1 MVAQTPDGKTMQLTD
16 SSMII
21 TAIASFLMDKSQG
34 MKEQVETRNLD
45 QSHLIIGLLEVVS
58 YFPRIESVDE
68 NGKKNM
74 DIMNKYFL
82 MFKEAPANRSK
93 EDIVNERKW
102 RRWVDDELVHKLR

>member
-1 MVAQTPDGKTMQLTD
+1 M
-16 SSMII
+16 
-21 TAIASFLMDKSQG
+21 
-34 MKEQVETRNLD
+34 
-45 QSHLIIGLLEVVS
+45 
-58 YFPRIESVDE
+58 DE